1 MPEAAPYADTR
12 PAAPPGAKTLP
23 ARYYTD
29 PEIFRRENERIHR
42 AMWTAVCRAEDLCT
56 VGDFRRVEIAGDS
69 LVVVRD
75 REGTARAHHNV
86 CRHRGTRLV
95 EADAGCLP
103 GAITCPYHAWTYG
116 LDGALRSAPHMERA
130 PGFEIRDYPLVS
142 AGCAEW
148 GGTVFC
154 RVSPEG
160 ESLPQQLGAAAERLA
175 PWGLESLTSVH
186 SVEYDLAANWK
197 LVLQNFSECLHC
209 PVIHPQLQQISHYLS
224 GENYPV
230 TPGTVGSS
238 MDLAAESLTTDGL
251 RVAPPLPGVGPEDRR
266 RVLYFVLLPNLFLCL
281 HPDYA
286 VSGRLE
292 PLAVDRTRIRCDW
305 LFAPEAAA
313 APDFDP
319 RRAVEFWDTTNRQDW
334 RVCEAAQAGIASSAY
349 RPGPYSN
356 REDQLWEIDRLIL
369 DRLNTDRSF

>member
-1 MPEAAPYADTR
+1 MPTPTRYTDTR
-12 PAAPPGAKTLP
+12 PPAPPGTKTLP

-29 PEIFRRENERIHR
+29 PEIFRRENERLHR
-42 AMWTAVCRAEDLCT
+42 AMWTAVCRSEDLADT
-56 VGDFRRVEIAGDS
+56 GDYRRVAIAGDS
-69 LVVVRD
+69 LLVVRD
-75 REGTARAHHNV
+75 GEGTTRAHHNV
-86 CRHRGTRLV
+86 CRHRGTQLV

-116 LDGALRSAPHMERA
+116 LDGTLQRAPHLDRT
-130 PGFEIRDYPLVS
+130 PGFEVSDYPLVS
-142 AGCAEW
+142 ADCAEW
-148 GGTVFC
+148 GGIVFC
-154 RVSPEG
+154 RVGDSA
-160 ESLPQQLGAAAERLA
+160 ESLAAQLRPAPERLA
-175 PWGLESLTSVH
+175 PWGLESLKSVR
-186 SVEYDLAANWK
+186 SVEYDLRANWK

-209 PVIHPQLQQISHYLS
+209 PVIHPQLQQVSHYLS

-230 TPGTVGSS
+230 TPGAVGSS
-238 MDLAAESLTTDGL
+238 MDLAEGAESLTTDGR
-251 RVAPPLPGVGPEDRR
+251 RVASPLPGVGPEDRR
-266 RVLYFVLLPNLFLCL
+266 RVVYFVLLPNLFLCL

-292 PLAVDRTRIRCDW
+292 PVAVDRTRIRCDW

-313 APDFDP
+313 APGFDAGP
-319 RRAVEFWDTTNRQDW
+319 AVEFWDTTNRQDW

-369 DRLNTDRSF
+369 DRLS

>member
-1 MPEAAPYADTR
+1 MPTATRYADTR
-12 PAAPPGAKTLP
+12 PPAPPGTKTLP

-29 PEIFRRENERIHR
+29 PEIFRRENERLHR
-42 AMWTAVCRAEDLCT
+42 AMWTAVCRSEDLRDSGDYRL
-56 VGDFRRVEIAGDS
+56 VGIAGDS
-69 LVVVRD
+69 LLVVRD
-75 REGTARAHHNV
+75 RDGAARAHHNV

-116 LDGALRSAPHMERA
+116 LDGALRSAPHLERT
-130 PGFEIRDYPLVS
+130 PGFEVSDYPLVS
-142 AGCAEW
+142 ADCAEW
-148 GGTVFC
+148 GGIVFC
-154 RVSPEG
+154 RVG
-160 ESLPQQLGAAAERLA
+160 DGAESLAAQLGPAAERLA
-175 PWGLESLTSVH
+175 PWSPESLTSVH
-186 SVEYDLAANWK
+186 SVEYDLRANWK

-230 TPGTVGSS
+230 TPGAVGSS
-238 MDLAAESLTTDGL
+238 MDLAEGAESLTTDGR

-266 RVLYFVLLPNLFLCL
+266 RVVYFVLLPNLFLCL

-292 PLAVDRTRIRCDW
+292 PVAVDRTRIRCDW

-313 APDFDP
+313 APGFDP
-319 RRAVEFWDTTNRQDW
+319 GPAVEFWDTTNRQDW
-334 RVCEAAQAGIASSAY
+334 RVCEAAQAGVASSAY

-356 REDQLWEIDRLIL
+356 REDQLWEIDRLVL
-369 DRLNTDRSF
+369 DRLS